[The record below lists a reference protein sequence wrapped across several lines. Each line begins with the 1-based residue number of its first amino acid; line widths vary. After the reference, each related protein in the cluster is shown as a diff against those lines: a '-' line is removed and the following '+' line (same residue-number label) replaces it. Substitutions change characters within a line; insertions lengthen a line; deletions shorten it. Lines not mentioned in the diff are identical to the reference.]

1 MVGSVIRTGTLLPV
15 IVEPLATKGQSA
27 IDVRTTVKTRN
38 TSCTLIRFFVTIKQD
53 APIKSAELNFQCEH
67 VIVKSSLKI

>member
-1 MVGSVIRTGTLLPV
+1 MAGSVIRTGTLLPV
-15 IVEPLATKGQSA
+15 IVELLATKGQSA

-38 TSCTLIRFFVTIKQD
+38 TLIRFFVTVKQD

>member
-27 IDVRTTVKTRN
+27 IDVRTTIKTRN
-38 TSCTLIRFFVTIKQD
+38 TLIRFFVTVKQD
-53 APIKSAELNFQCEH
+53 ALIKSAELNFQCEH

>member
-1 MVGSVIRTGTLLPV
+1 MYFNQI
-15 IVEPLATKGQSA
+15 
-27 IDVRTTVKTRN
+27 
-38 TSCTLIRFFVTIKQD
+38 FVTIKQD

>member
-1 MVGSVIRTGTLLPV
+1 MYFNKIFCYH
-15 IVEPLATKGQSA
+15 
-27 IDVRTTVKTRN
+27 KT
-38 TSCTLIRFFVTIKQD
+38 D

>member
-27 IDVRTTVKTRN
+27 IDVRTTVKTR
-38 TSCTLIRFFVTIKQD
+38 CTLIRFFVTIKQD